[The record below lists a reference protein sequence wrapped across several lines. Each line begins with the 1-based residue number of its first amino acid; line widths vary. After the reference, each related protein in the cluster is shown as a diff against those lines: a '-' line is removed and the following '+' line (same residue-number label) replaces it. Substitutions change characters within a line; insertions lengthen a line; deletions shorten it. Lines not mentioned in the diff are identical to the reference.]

1 MNMLVNVVIPSFVV
15 FALILAY
22 KHFKQPKISNS
33 IKSQQIISHEAYVN
47 DLFKQ
52 IENI

>member
-22 KHFKQPKISNS
+22 KRFPQRNIDDNCELLDVV
-33 IKSQQIISHEAYVN
+33 SHEKYVD
-47 DLFKQ
+47 DLFRQ
-52 IENI
+52 IDNV